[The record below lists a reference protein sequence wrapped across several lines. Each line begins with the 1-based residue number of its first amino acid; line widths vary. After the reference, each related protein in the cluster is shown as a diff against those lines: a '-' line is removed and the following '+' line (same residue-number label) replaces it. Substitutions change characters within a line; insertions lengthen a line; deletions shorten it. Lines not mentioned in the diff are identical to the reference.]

1 MSSYIK
7 IHKKKLKD
15 SDELVTATS
24 NVLHYLR
31 RNAKPLIFI
40 SLVVLILITSWA
52 GLMVY
57 KGKLIKD
64 INREIFLISKDAGS
78 LKEIPA
84 EKIDRLK
91 KLEHRFLA
99 KNIYSNLYIGHF
111 YYKNGKY
118 EEAINEYK
126 KVLESKGSPV
136 MKQNAIIGLVSSY
149 EALGKY
155 KDAINVLL
163 KILNEN
169 EKNISN
175 KEEIYISLG
184 RLYEESGDYKS
195 AIEKYQFVVEKF
207 PNIRNIEEIKEK
219 VSGFRKSEIFR

>member
-1 MSSYIK
+1 MGSYIK
-7 IHKKKLKD
+7 IHKKKHKD

-57 KGKLIKD
+57 KGKLNKD

-78 LKEIPA
+78 LKEIPV
-84 EKIDRLK
+84 EKIDGLK
-91 KLEHRFLA
+91 KLEHKFLA
-99 KNIYSNLYIGHF
+99 RNIYSNLYIGHF

-118 EEAINEYK
+118 EDAINEYK
-126 KVLESKGSPV
+126 KVLESKGRPV
-136 MKQNAIIGLVSSY
+136 MKQNAIIGVVYSY
-149 EALGKY
+149 ESLGKY
-155 KDAINVLL
+155 KDAINILL
-163 KILNEN
+163 KSMKEN
-169 EKNISN
+169 ELTS
-175 KEEIYISLG
+175 KEDMYISLA

-195 AIEKYQFVVEKF
+195 AIEKYQFVIDKF
-207 PNIRNIEEIKEK
+207 PYIPSINGIKEK
-219 VSGFRKSEIFR
+219 VNNLKSITVL

>member
-15 SDELVTATS
+15 SDELVSATS

-57 KGKLIKD
+57 KDKLNKD
-64 INREIFLISKDAGS
+64 INREIFLISKEVGS

-91 KLEHRFLA
+91 KLEHKFLA
-99 KNIYSNLYIGHF
+99 KNIYSSLYIGHF

-118 EEAINEYK
+118 EDAINEYK
-126 KVLESKGSPV
+126 KVLESKGSPT
-136 MKQNAIIGLVSSY
+136 MKQNAIIGLVHSY
-149 EALGKY
+149 ESLGKY

-219 VSGFRKSEIFR
+219 AKNLKSISTL

>member
-7 IHKKKLKD
+7 THKKKLKD

-31 RNAKPLIFI
+31 RNAKPLLFI

-57 KGKLIKD
+57 KGKLNKD

-91 KLEHRFLA
+91 KLEHKFLA

-118 EEAINEYK
+118 EDAITEYK
-126 KVLESKGSPV
+126 KVLESKGSPL

-149 EALGKY
+149 ESLGKY

-175 KEEIYISLG
+175 KEEIYLSLG

-195 AIEKYQFVVEKF
+195 AIEKYQLVIDKF
-207 PNIRNIEEIKEK
+207 PYIRNIEEIKEK
-219 VSGFRKSEIFR
+219 AKNLKAISTL

>member
-24 NVLHYLR
+24 TALHYLR
-31 RNAKPLIFI
+31 RNAKPLIFV

-57 KGKLIKD
+57 KGKLNKD

-78 LKEIPA
+78 LKEIPV

-91 KLEHRFLA
+91 KLEHKFLA

-118 EEAINEYK
+118 EDAINEYK

-136 MKQNAIIGLVSSY
+136 MKQNAMIGVVYSY
-149 EALGKY
+149 ESLGKY
-155 KDAINVLL
+155 KDAINILL
-163 KILNEN
+163 KSMKEN
-169 EKNISN
+169 ELTS
-175 KEEIYISLG
+175 KEDMYISLA

-195 AIEKYQFVVEKF
+195 AIEKYQFVIDKF
-207 PNIRNIEEIKEK
+207 PYIPSINGIKEK
-219 VSGFRKSEIFR
+219 VNNLKSITVL

>member
-24 NVLHYLR
+24 TALHYLR
-31 RNAKPLIFI
+31 RNAKPLIFV

-57 KGKLIKD
+57 KGKLNKD

-78 LKEIPA
+78 LKEIPV

-91 KLEHRFLA
+91 KLEHKFLA

-118 EEAINEYK
+118 EDAINEYK
-126 KVLESKGSPV
+126 KVLESKGRPV
-136 MKQNAIIGLVSSY
+136 MKQNAIIGVVYSY
-149 EALGKY
+149 ESLGKY
-155 KDAINVLL
+155 KDAINILL
-163 KILNEN
+163 KSMKEN
-169 EKNISN
+169 ELTS
-175 KEEIYISLG
+175 KEDMYISLA

-195 AIEKYQFVVEKF
+195 AIEKYQFVIDKF
-207 PNIRNIEEIKEK
+207 PYIPSINGIKEK
-219 VSGFRKSEIFR
+219 VNNLKSITVL